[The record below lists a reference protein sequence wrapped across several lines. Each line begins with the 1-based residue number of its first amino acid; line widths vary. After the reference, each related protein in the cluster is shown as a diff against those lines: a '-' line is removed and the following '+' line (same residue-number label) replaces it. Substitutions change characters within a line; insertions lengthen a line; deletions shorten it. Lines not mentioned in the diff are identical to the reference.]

1 VVYIEITFP
10 KSPWKKLYKE
20 DAPSY
25 EKEAEWFKKQLDS
38 YGDDIAI
45 SALEGDFELY
55 SLLEEDLIDARYF
68 IAYSPRIEVAAGPV
82 IRIPYV
88 KGLERD
94 QKKRE
99 ELNPLMR
106 LAKRDAIRLYPLEK
120 RMKQRFTLVDNLEN
134 SIVFKPYGLGEKPK
148 EVERTENTLFGTG
161 LLKLDFLI
169 AKSGKR
175 EVSRDFSEHFV
186 FLTDGEIE
194 ALKEWAKQRR
204 KDIQNIDIQTAREFW
219 NEYDSAL
226 RQKEMEEKKK
236 WGYFW

>member
-1 VVYIEITFP
+1 MVYREITIP
-10 KSPWKKLYKE
+10 KCPWKKLYKE

-25 EKEAEWFKKQLDS
+25 EKEAEWFKKQLDR
-38 YGDDIAI
+38 YGDYFVI

-55 SLLEEDLIDARYF
+55 SLLEEDLLDARYF
-68 IAYSPRIEVAAGPV
+68 IAYSPRIDVAAGPI

-88 KGLERD
+88 EGLERD

-106 LAKRDAIRLYPLEK
+106 LAKRDAIRLYPLDR
-120 RMKQRFTLVDNLEN
+120 RMKQRFTLVENLEN
-134 SIVFKPYGLGEKPK
+134 SIVFQPYGLGEKPK

-161 LLKLDFLI
+161 LLKMDFSSAI
-169 AKSGKR
+169 SGKR
-175 EVSRDFSEHFV
+175 EVYKDFSDYFV

-204 KDIQNIDIQTAREFW
+204 KDIEKIDIQTAREFW
-219 NEYDSAL
+219 AEYDSAV
-226 RQKEMEEKKK
+226 RQKEMEKRRRD
-236 WGYFW
+236 FW

>member
-1 VVYIEITFP
+1 MVYREITIP
-10 KSPWKKLYKE
+10 KCPWKKLYKE

-25 EKEAEWFKKQLDS
+25 EKEAEWFKKQLDR
-38 YGDDIAI
+38 YGDCMVI

-55 SLLEEDLIDARYF
+55 SLLEEDLLDARYF
-68 IAYSPRIEVAAGPV
+68 IAYSPRIDVAAGPI

-106 LAKRDAIRLYPLEK
+106 LAKQDAIRLYPLEK
-120 RMKQRFTLVDNLEN
+120 RMKQRFTLVENLEN
-134 SIVFKPYGLGEKPK
+134 SIVFQPYGLGEKPQ

-161 LLKLDFLI
+161 LLKLDFLR
-169 AKSGKR
+169 ATWGKR
-175 EVSRDFSEHFV
+175 EVYKDFSEHLV

-204 KDIQNIDIQTAREFW
+204 KDIKNIDIETAREFW
-219 NEYDSAL
+219 MEYDSAM
-226 RQKEMEEKKK
+226 RRKEMEK
-236 WGYFW
+236 WRGDF